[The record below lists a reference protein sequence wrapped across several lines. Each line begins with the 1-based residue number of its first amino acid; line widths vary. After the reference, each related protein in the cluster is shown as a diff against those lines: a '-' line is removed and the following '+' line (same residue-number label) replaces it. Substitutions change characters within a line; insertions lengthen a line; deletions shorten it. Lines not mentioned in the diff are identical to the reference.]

1 MESRFKQLPFG
12 AMAILVAAMTV
23 ITGTLVSMARG
34 HFDLQNYVYGL
45 TYTVACAFWVG
56 LILGISYNFMA
67 NLRRAHFYLFLTAL
81 ILVGTV
87 LGTQTASLIIHKRL
101 YAGPRITA
109 FSIVVSLGLA
119 ILAIANEHLR
129 DSLSKKVADLKET
142 DIERQILE
150 RCEMEARTSSLH
162 AKLDPQFLVNTLDNV
177 AGLMHE
183 APELAERNIT
193 KLSNLYRLA
202 LSMNNESLLSLS
214 EEITLLEDYFE
225 LEGQRLDERLRY
237 TIDCPAELME
247 ARIPGLLLEP
257 IVENAIKHGSSGR
270 PLNVGVK
277 VWTEG
282 KHLII
287 RVADDGSGFDQT
299 RTPFGLGLF
308 GIQQRLELIYKDAY
322 RFEIESEV
330 GKGTSVTFRLPVS
343 S

>member
-1 MESRFKQLPFG
+1 MENPFKQLPYR
-12 AMAILVAAMTV
+12 AMVILVAAMIV
-23 ITGTLVSMARG
+23 VTGTLVSIARG
-34 HFDLQNYVYGL
+34 HFNIHNYVYGL

-56 LILGISYNFMA
+56 LILGISYNFIA
-67 NLRRAHFYLFLTAL
+67 KLRRAHFYLFFTAL

-87 LGTQTASLIIHKRL
+87 LGTQTASLIIHKKL

-129 DSLSKKVADLKET
+129 DNLSKKVAGLKET

-150 RCEMEARTSSLH
+150 RCEMEARMNSLH
-162 AKLDPQFLVNTLDNV
+162 TKLDPQFLVNTLDNA
-177 AGLMHE
+177 AGLTHE
-183 APELAERNIT
+183 APKLAERNIT
-193 KLSNLYRLA
+193 KLSNLYRRA
-202 LSMNNESLLSLS
+202 LSLNNQSLISVR
-214 EEITLLEDYFE
+214 EEIGLLEDYLE
-225 LEGQRLDERLRY
+225 LEGQRLGERLRH

-257 IVENAIKHGSSGR
+257 LLENAIKHGGTDR
-270 PLNVGVK
+270 PLSIGVK

-282 KHLII
+282 KYLII
-287 RVADDGSGFDQT
+287 RVADDGRGFDQT

-308 GIQQRLELIYKDAY
+308 GIQQRLKLIYKDAY

-343 S
+343 F